1 MFHIQS
7 LFRLQFAKVL
17 TYFFNVSTNYSLDYI
32 FYLLYLLRYL
42 ILKAMNFSE
51 EPQQSDIENFYVLW
65 CGTKLHGTRGEI
77 NDRIMFGQMP
87 QNASNCILHSAGY
100 ARSAFQ
106 FIGRCL
112 IPMCNIINFHTD
124 LIPIRLITCFSSV
137 MMISLDHE
145 NKMGDYLINNQ
156 PFCSDDSIRSY
167 RIVRSQ
173 KSR

>member
-1 MFHIQS
+1 MFHIPS

-17 TYFFNVSTNYSLDYI
+17 TYFVNV

-100 ARSAFQ
+100 ARSAF
-106 FIGRCL
+106 
-112 IPMCNIINFHTD
+112 
-124 LIPIRLITCFSSV
+124 
-137 MMISLDHE
+137 
-145 NKMGDYLINNQ
+145 
-156 PFCSDDSIRSY
+156 
-167 RIVRSQ
+167 
-173 KSR
+173 